1 MWLHSLSLLPWMFL
15 YCIYFFVSTIECC
28 GANMCMYCVRYP
40 SLALGTYC
48 SHGIW
53 RKLMQFVLLLHSKT
67 NISLSWSNPSPF
79 FSVFFNSFILNSSLL
94 HLFFFTK
101 NNRYSNQVPWK
112 LRTTRKSQ
120 RISVNNSW
128 KKHLKTF
135 ALMFTDKYVLISSVL
150 CSLRIKMIFKQ
161 ENVVKKINESM
172 RIYAYT

>member
-1 MWLHSLSLLPWMFL
+1 MWFHSLSLLPWMFL

-94 HLFFFTK
+94 HLFFFSPKITGTAIKYHESWELLVNHNEFLLIIVGK
-101 NNRYSNQVPWK
+101 NIWK
-112 LRTTRKSQ
+112 LLHWCLQTSMYWY
-120 RISVNNSW
+120 SVFSAAW
-128 KKHLKTF
+128 
-135 ALMFTDKYVLISSVL
+135 
-150 CSLRIKMIFKQ
+150 
-161 ENVVKKINESM
+161 E
-172 RIYAYT
+172 